1 MQANDNN
8 YLIPVQEVEN
18 DALLDYKALRVQ
30 HVLSRVE
37 SAGCHL
43 NLVLLDACRSKPS
56 AMRGGTRSLGRGL
69 AKIEATA
76 GSVIAFACAPGE
88 TASDGDG
95 RNGVFTANLLQH
107 LGRAGVDVDFMLGD
121 VAQGVEEATKGGQKP
136 FRNHNLQGARPCCL
150 LTGDD
155 APGAV
160 PAAAPAA
167 APPAV
172 APATAAT
179 APSALA
185 PFFARCSLVED
196 DVLTAAMQ
204 TLGITAEKDLAL
216 VTEAD
221 LALLKLPPVVMRKLR
236 AGLANIRGGNL
247 AKAHAL
253 QTATAASKADS
264 EAGRVAVAKPTVVPP
279 TATLSAK
286 AQEYARMMEGVSK
299 LDMQKMGISPA
310 DASALGEAL
319 KVNRSLTTLDLSS
332 NSFGDAGASALGEAL
347 KVNRSLTMLT
357 LYGNNIGDAGA
368 SALGEALKVNR
379 SLTMLSLSSNSVG
392 DAGASALGEAL
403 KVNRS
408 LTTLGIFCNKSI
420 GDAGASALGEA
431 LKVNRTLTTLDLAH
445 NSIGDAGASALGEA
459 LKVNRTLA
467 TLNVFNNRFGDQ
479 GVNVLRDSARAGCS
493 LVGYSLV
500 GYSAPG
506 SSSSSGG
513 CCVIA

>member
-347 KVNRSLTMLT
+347 KVNRSLT
-357 LYGNNIGDAGA
+357 
-368 SALGEALKVNR
+368 
-379 SLTMLSLSSNSVG
+379 
-392 DAGASALGEAL
+392 
-403 KVNRS
+403 
-408 LTTLGIFCNKSI
+408 TLGIFCNKSI